1 MSGRRRLAI
10 IAASLCSIIALILG
24 AAGLTMLFMRWTGR
38 HVSMVEVMQHFP
50 VFLLSIVGFII
61 YHRHRRTAA

>member
-10 IAASLCSIIALILG
+10 IAASLCSTIALICG

-38 HVSMVEVMQHFP
+38 HVSMAEVIQHLP
-50 VFLLSIVGFII
+50 VFVLSIVGFII
-61 YHRHRRTAA
+61 YHRHRRTTA